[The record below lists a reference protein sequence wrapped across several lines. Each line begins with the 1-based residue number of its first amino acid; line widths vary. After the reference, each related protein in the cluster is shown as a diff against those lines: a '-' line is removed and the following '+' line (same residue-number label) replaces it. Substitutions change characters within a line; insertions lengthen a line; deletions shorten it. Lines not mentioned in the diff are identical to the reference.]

1 MTTPPREVLAA
12 ATRKA
17 IEDHTEWDSLHCF
30 MTLHW
35 DGESLRPGTYAAID
49 PGIDPP
55 DYPAL
60 MAKIAREELEKNP
73 GDPAYAY
80 LLQIEGFGVIAP
92 GPDAS
97 ETEREQFDRDRLGRT
112 FHRRPDAIES
122 AFAYCAD
129 VHGRMWAAT
138 KTRSKPDVIE
148 ENFYPPG
155 KHLSGQMIRG
165 LLTVAYTTGVKAY
178 GLPGPQNAWN

>member
-1 MTTPPREVLAA
+1 MPTVTTPPREVLAA

-35 DGESLRPGTYAAID
+35 DGENLHPGTYAAID

-60 MAKIAREELEKNP
+60 MAGIAAKELENNP
-73 GDPAYAY
+73 EDPAYAY
-80 LLQIEGFGVIAP
+80 LLQIEGFGVVAP

-97 ETEREQFDRDRLGRT
+97 ETEREQFDRDRL
-112 FHRRPDAIES
+112 ES

-129 VHGRMWAAT
+129 VHGRLWAAT
-138 KTRSKPDVIE
+138 KARSKPDVIE

-165 LLTVAYTTGVKAY
+165 LLTVAYAAGVKAY